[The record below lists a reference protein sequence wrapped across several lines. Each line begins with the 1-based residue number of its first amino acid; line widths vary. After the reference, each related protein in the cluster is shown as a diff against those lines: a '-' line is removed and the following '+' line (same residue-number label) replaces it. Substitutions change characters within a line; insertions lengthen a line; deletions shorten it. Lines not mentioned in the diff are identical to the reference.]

1 MPIAKPRSSPN
12 IIALKSDVTKYNI
25 DILIS
30 HEQNNLAMELKQYI
44 QID

>member
-1 MPIAKPRSSPN
+1 MPIAKPRSSH
-12 IIALKSDVTKYNI
+12 IIALKSEVTKYNI
-25 DILIS
+25 DILIA